1 MPESAT
7 KHDKRS
13 AESPS
18 ESAAASWSSPEPVY
32 HQFEEIYARYAASL
46 NNAWTRAQDQL
57 RDINRDYLM
66 SLHGVQAEVH
76 KQVQEAFQRLM
87 ELRAEANG
95 KDNAMELLAVAGREY
110 ATALNAANLSC
121 WKRSEDIDRNHR
133 DAMEGAREAYYK
145 SNETSYQS
153 FLNDVRKAWAGVD
166 VASMDVNN
174 LNLISRVMLGASQ
187 TARMAPLP
195 HLIRA

>member
-13 AESPS
+13 AESSPKP
-18 ESAAASWSSPEPVY
+18 AAASSSSPEPVY
-32 HQFEEIYARYAASL
+32 HQFEDIYARYAASL
-46 NNAWTRAQDQL
+46 HNAWTRAEDQL
-57 RDINRDYLM
+57 KDMNRDYLM

-76 KQVQEAFQRLM
+76 KQLQEAFQRLM

-95 KDNAMELLAVAGREY
+95 KENALELLAAAGREY
-110 ATALNAANLSC
+110 ATAVNAATLSC
-121 WKRSEDIDRNHR
+121 WKRSEEIDRNHR

-153 FLNDVRKAWAGVD
+153 FLNEVRNAWAGVD

-174 LNLISRVMLGASQ
+174 LNLISRLMLGASQ
-187 TARMAPLP
+187 TARMAP
-195 HLIRA
+195 HSS